1 MTGTILKE
9 DRKYVSAGADVKITD
24 YNNNDISGAT
34 VENVVENE
42 ADSDSCDL
50 SIVVPDDSMSIGQSG
65 DFSISKDYGPYS
77 CCVPLS
83 ALYSENGKDYVYV
96 TDTENTVLGTVMTAR
111 KVEVTVKDKN
121 QITAALEEG
130 TLSTDQA
137 VIVQADRTLA
147 DGSRVRIAEN

>member
-1 MTGTILKE
+1 M
-9 DRKYVSAGADVKITD
+9 
-24 YNNNDISGAT
+24 
-34 VENVVENE
+34 
-42 ADSDSCDL
+42 
-50 SIVVPDDSMSIGQSG
+50 
-65 DFSISKDYGPYS
+65 
-77 CCVPLS
+77 
-83 ALYSENGKDYVYV
+83 YV